1 MSTDWIPFELISI
14 GKRSMVR
21 WIHPGSQALFLEPFF
36 NQTIDALIGANSVQK
51 LTPIEELER
60 VQPVKAPKGFIFHVS
75 RCGST
80 LVSRSLAGVA
90 RHRVISEPAP
100 VNQLLLAE
108 NLDPSYKG
116 RLLKGLIHALC
127 GTAENTACFI
137 KFTSWN
143 LLFLEQILALFPTT
157 PWLFIYRDP
166 ADVLQSLTA
175 RAPRWA
181 GNEQLARVMGDPH
194 SEALERMIFTLESI
208 FKAPLP
214 HLNRLAHLVD
224 YSQLPEAI
232 LEIPAHF
239 GLELGPAEQ
248 EQIIRMGQYDAK
260 QTGEVKFLARGRV
273 PLPDEVRE
281 AISPLNLLYKEWERT
296 RTSRLELPACER
308 QLGNGSEDVHA
319 E

>member
-1 MSTDWIPFELISI
+1 MSTDWIPFELMSI

-21 WIHPGSQALFLEPFF
+21 WVHPGSQALFLEPFF
-36 NQTIDALIGANSVQK
+36 NQTIDALISANSVQK
-51 LTPIEELER
+51 LTPIEELEG
-60 VQPVKAPKGFIFHVS
+60 VQPAKAPKGFIFHVS

-90 RHRVISEPAP
+90 HHRVISEPAP
-100 VNQLLLAE
+100 LNQLLLTE
-108 NLDPSYKG
+108 NLDPSYKE

-127 GTAENTACFI
+127 GTAADTACFI

-157 PWLFIYRDP
+157 PWLFIYREP
-166 ADVLQSLTA
+166 ADVLQSLAA

-181 GNEQLARVMGDPH
+181 ANEQLARIMGDPH
-194 SEALERMIFTLESI
+194 SEAQERIIFTLESI

-214 HLNRLAHLVD
+214 HLDRLAHVVN

-232 LEIPAHF
+232 LEISAHF
-239 GLELGPAEQ
+239 KLELDPAEQ
-248 EQIIRMGQYDAK
+248 GQIIRMGQYDAK

-273 PLPDEVRE
+273 PLSEELRE
-281 AISPLNLLYKEWERT
+281 AISPLNLLYKEWERI
-296 RTSRLELPACER
+296 RTSGLDVPTCDR
-308 QLGNGSEDVHA
+308 QPRNGSEYVHA